1 MDQSAIEQIQNST
14 AALAN
19 EAQSSLNACKTGGVP
34 YTLVPQGF
42 KVQELNIEKY
52 EPFRR
57 RFSGQMQT
65 KSLDD
70 FCEYSLKNA
79 TEGTACFIN
88 AEAMAAKT
96 IINYG
101 DRDWAGHC
109 DDTARVSL
117 QKTAEYQALQILTA
131 RKMEQKTLAEFIEEW
146 ADHITCLDENSN
158 AIENKKAI
166 NSIRKITIEAN
177 ASSESQTQSFRESR
191 STLESIEAKND
202 DCRPHF
208 IVFNCQ
214 PYRDIA
220 ARDFVCR
227 LSIITSEQK
236 PLLNLRIIREETHQ
250 EEISEEFKDLID
262 QKFKEKIQT
271 YLANFEI

>member
-19 EAQSSLNACKTGGVP
+19 EAQSSLNACKLGGVP

-52 EPFRR
+52 EPIRR

-70 FCEYSLKNA
+70 FCEYSLKNKI
-79 TEGTACFIN
+79 EGTICFIN
-88 AEAMAAKT
+88 GKSMGAKT
-96 IINYG
+96 IINHG
-101 DRDWAGHC
+101 DRVSPGHC
-109 DDTARVSL
+109 DDVAHL
-117 QKTAEYQALQILTA
+117 KLEDTAEYIALKVITA
-131 RKMEQKTLAEFIEEW
+131 RSNSQKTLAEFIEEW

-177 ASSESQTQSFRESR
+177 AISESQTQSFRESR
-191 STLESIEAKND
+191 SALESIEAKND

-250 EEISEEFKDLID
+250 EEISQEFKDLID